1 MNLQNGYKV
10 IYDSAVNN
18 EHTFYASKTGVF
30 ADAEEIVKL
39 AAGEYKLVY
48 EKNGCVYGSK
58 TGVPAEGDTCF
69 TEFNK
74 VFVTEDEAGN
84 EPDEVEVPKTN
95 EETPVEDEPTTDE
108 GADTTEEE

>member
-1 MNLQNGYKV
+1 MDLQNGYKV

-39 AAGEYKLVY
+39 VAGEYKLVY

-58 TGVPAEGDTCF
+58 TGVPAEDDTCF
-69 TEFNK
+69 AEFNK
-74 VFVTEDEAGN
+74 VFTAEADE
-84 EPDEVEVPKTN
+84 PV
-95 EETPVEDEPTTDE
+95 VEDE
-108 GADTTEEE
+108 TEKEPVEMPKSEIETPSIEDGEF

>member
-18 EHTFYASKTGVF
+18 EHAFYASKTGVF

-58 TGVPAEGDTCF
+58 TGVPAEGDHCF
-69 TEFNK
+69 TDFDK
-74 VFVTEDEAGN
+74 VFKVVTEESVVEDE
-84 EPDEVEVPKTN
+84 EVPAV
-95 EETPVEDEPTTDE
+95 EPEQEVTPVEEPVDEVVQD
-108 GADTTEEE
+108 TEE

>member
-18 EHTFYASKTGVF
+18 EHTFYASKTCVF

-74 VFVTEDEAGN
+74 VFTAEAENETEK
-84 EPDEVEVPKTN
+84 EPELPEG
-95 EETPVEDEPTTDE
+95 EPTIE
-108 GADTTEEE
+108 TTTVEEDGEF